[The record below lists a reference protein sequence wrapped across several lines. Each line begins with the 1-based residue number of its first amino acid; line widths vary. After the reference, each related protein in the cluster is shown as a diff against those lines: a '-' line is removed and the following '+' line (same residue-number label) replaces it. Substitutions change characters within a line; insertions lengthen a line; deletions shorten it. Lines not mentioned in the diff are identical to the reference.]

1 MNLKATLKCLLV
13 PVLASF
19 VFVGCCTTPNKTA
32 QWEYTAVDYG
42 NADIANVD
50 AALNNSAA
58 EGWMLVAAVP
68 IKSANGEDEIRY
80 IFKRPKH

>member
-1 MNLKATLKCLLV
+1 MKMTLKCLLV

-19 VFVGCCTTPNKTA
+19 VLVGCCTTHRNTM
-32 QWEYTAVDYG
+32 QWEYTTVDYG
-42 NADIANVD
+42 NADIGKVN

-58 EGWMLVAAVP
+58 EGWVLVTAVP

>member
-1 MNLKATLKCLLV
+1 MKMTFRYLLV

-19 VFVGCCTTPNKTA
+19 VFVGCCTTHHKTA
-32 QWEYTAVDYG
+32 QWEYTSVDYG
-42 NADIANVD
+42 NADIGNVN
-50 AALNNSAA
+50 AALNHSAA
-58 EGWMLVAAVP
+58 DGWTLVAAVP

>member
-1 MNLKATLKCLLV
+1 MKMTLKYLLV

-19 VFVGCCTTPNKTA
+19 VFVGCCTTHGKA
-32 QWEYTAVDYG
+32 AKWEYTSVDYG
-42 NADIANVD
+42 NADIGNVN

-58 EGWMLVAAVP
+58 AGWTLVAAVP
-68 IKSANGEDEIRY
+68 IKSANGADETRY

>member
-1 MNLKATLKCLLV
+1 MKMTFRYLLV

-19 VFVGCCTTPNKTA
+19 VFVGCCTIHKKTA
-32 QWEYTAVDYG
+32 QWEYTSVDYG
-42 NADIANVD
+42 NADIGNVN

-58 EGWMLVAAVP
+58 DGWTLVAAVP